1 MNRAAVSLTGL
12 EAAVDPR
19 ELDRGFN
26 PMRSSG
32 VLTALLA
39 MFIILFAA
47 SAPAQQVMTLVS
59 NLGQTPETPTEF
71 TDVGFH
77 VAQAFTT
84 GSARWGHTVTSVD
97 IGYGDPEGDSFRASI
112 WTVDASNDPDEHLYW
127 LTGPSTFSG
136 SAITFTAP
144 TNAAPLEADTTYAV
158 VATVDWPAA
167 RITTTLSDSEGTGS
181 SAGWSIHNEFREG
194 IDVESFI
201 SWDEPDSSQTGESL
215 LIAVKGKPRGVTA
228 TLEAGKSRSTGLF
241 S

>member
-1 MNRAAVSLTGL
+1 MHGEVLLNHSTSQEPAMRRSATEQRRFGGPPRPRGRRQTRVNRAAVSLTGL

-26 PMRSSG
+26 PLRGSG

-112 WTVDASNDPDEHLYW
+112 WTVDASNNPDEQ
-127 LTGPSTFSG
+127 
-136 SAITFTAP
+136 
-144 TNAAPLEADTTYAV
+144 
-158 VATVDWPAA
+158 
-167 RITTTLSDSEGTGS
+167 
-181 SAGWSIHNEFREG
+181 FREG

-228 TLEAGKSRSTGLF
+228 TLEAGKSVERNNRTILHHKST
-241 S
+241 